1 MSPSHAIILHIVN
14 LPGSSFKEAVAKQ
27 SNLSVQRHFI
37 LKALY
42 YLQVI
47 GFVYIPSCYPWFMV
61 KYKNTCTQP
70 FVSGKILWHSMQRFP
85 VTLEH
90 MFQYNV
96 GLEATFWTSSQCDG
110 DRGMLRH
117 THVCVI
123 VLLWRKWPNVIGNEY
138 ASHDCYHLAFFKQ
151 LNVLPYWNIEES

>member
-1 MSPSHAIILHIVN
+1 M
-14 LPGSSFKEAVAKQ
+14 LPKKSYVTFACNYFAYKFTGFKFQRAVAKR

-70 FVSGKILWHSMQRFP
+70 FVSGKSFDTPCKDFLSPWSICFSIMQGLKPRFGR
-85 VTLEH
+85 H
-90 MFQYNV
+90 RNV
-96 GLEATFWTSSQCDG
+96 MVIEAC

-123 VLLWRKWPNVIGNEY
+123 VLLWIK
-138 ASHDCYHLAFFKQ
+138 
-151 LNVLPYWNIEES
+151 

>member
-1 MSPSHAIILHIVN
+1 MYFRQRLWRMSILSFQNTTFKRSSYCLKRLFHIISFVDQKDIRPLIHNADYVYTGKRYITEKKVMSPSNAIILHIVN
-14 LPGSSFKEAVAKQ
+14 LPGSSFKEAVAKR

-70 FVSGKILWHSMQRFP
+70 FVQVKSFDTPWKDFLSPWSICFSIM
-85 VTLEH
+85 
-90 MFQYNV
+90 
-96 GLEATFWTSSQCDG
+96 
-110 DRGMLRH
+110 
-117 THVCVI
+117 
-123 VLLWRKWPNVIGNEY
+123 
-138 ASHDCYHLAFFKQ
+138 
-151 LNVLPYWNIEES
+151 

>member
-1 MSPSHAIILHIVN
+1 MSPSHAIILHIN
-14 LPGSSFKEAVAKQ
+14 LPGSSFKEAVAKR
-27 SNLSVQRHFI
+27 SNLSVQRHTVLFTSNWLCI
-37 LKALY
+37 YSIMLSL
-42 YLQVI
+42 
-47 GFVYIPSCYPWFMV
+47 VYGEIQEYMYTTLCV
-61 KYKNTCTQP
+61 R
-70 FVSGKILWHSMQRFP
+70 KILWHSMQGFP

-123 VLLWRKWPNVIGNEY
+123 VLLWIKWPNVIGNEY
-138 ASHDCYHLAFFKQ
+138 ASHDCYSPS
-151 LNVLPYWNIEES
+151 LNNLMYFHTEI